1 MAVVF
6 TDIIGLTPFIIIAV
20 ACLTVFIMFVVLKIP
35 LETIIE
41 LVLSAGII
49 WLVTIAVMLFVTFV
63 CASVR
68 LQELFENAPVTEAD
82 LAALEK
88 QVCMLASASDK
99 YIMNDVGQEGQDNPV
114 VLANALIAARGAAPI
129 TECELTQA
137 RIEDRVVRME
147 NTLKNFTGPQLQ
159 KTYDRTV
166 PCKEEFVSGPDPVPD
181 LSNRL
186 KAIKTIVDQQNN
198 ALLTPLQKKEADL
211 KAFKLTD
218 CDKKKGANKMK
229 ETLGPQPPNN

>member
-20 ACLTVFIMFVVLKIP
+20 ACLTVFIMYVVLKIP
-35 LETIIE
+35 LEIIIE

-49 WLVTIAVMLFVTFV
+49 WMVTIAVMLFVTIV

-99 YIMNDVGQEGQDNPV
+99 YIMNDVGQEGQDNPI
-114 VLANALIAARGAAPI
+114 VLAKALITARGAAPI
-129 TECELTQA
+129 TECELSQA
-137 RIEDRVVRME
+137 RIEDRVARME

-166 PCKEEFVSGPDPVPD
+166 SCKEEFVSGSGSGLGD
-181 LSNRL
+181 RL
-186 KAIKTIVDQQNN
+186 KAIKATVDQQNN

-229 ETLGPQPPNN
+229 ETVGPQPPNN

>member
-20 ACLTVFIMFVVLKIP
+20 ACLTVFIMYVVLKIP
-35 LETIIE
+35 LEIIIE

-49 WLVTIAVMLFVTFV
+49 WMVTIAVMLFVTIV

-99 YIMNDVGQEGQDNPV
+99 YIMNDVGQEGQDNPI
-114 VLANALIAARGAAPI
+114 VLAKALITARGAAPI
-129 TECELTQA
+129 TECELSQA
-137 RIEDRVVRME
+137 RIEDRVARME

-166 PCKEEFVSGPDPVPD
+166 SCKEDFVSGSGSGLGD
-181 LSNRL
+181 RL
-186 KAIKTIVDQQNN
+186 KAIKATVDQQNN

-229 ETLGPQPPNN
+229 ETVGPQPPNN